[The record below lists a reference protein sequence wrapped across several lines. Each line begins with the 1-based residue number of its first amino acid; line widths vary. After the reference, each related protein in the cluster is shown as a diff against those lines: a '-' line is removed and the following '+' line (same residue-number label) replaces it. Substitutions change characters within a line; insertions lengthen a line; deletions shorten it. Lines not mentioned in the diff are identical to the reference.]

1 MVPALQFVFDVRNAK
16 TGVGINPKFLTS
28 APPANIPADNK
39 QLMNELVSLVSN
51 PIAILFP
58 WVRFASTKPSF
69 IMSSGVKST
78 LGIPRIP
85 DVPNSLEFKGHH
97 QIALFQI

>member
-1 MVPALQFVFDVRNAK
+1 MAPALQWVFDVRNAK

-39 QLMNELVSLVSN
+39 QVMYELVSLVSN
-51 PIAILFP
+51 PIAIVFL
-58 WVRFASTKPSF
+58 WVRFASAKPSF

-85 DVPNSLEFKGHH
+85 DVPNSLEFTGHH
-97 QIALFQI
+97 QITLFQR